1 MSYMKRLLELEH
13 TPCPFCYQGEFQI
26 TSDMK
31 LECYKCGVN
40 VEITKD
46 NLDRMVEI

>member
-1 MSYMKRLLELEH
+1 MKRLLELEH